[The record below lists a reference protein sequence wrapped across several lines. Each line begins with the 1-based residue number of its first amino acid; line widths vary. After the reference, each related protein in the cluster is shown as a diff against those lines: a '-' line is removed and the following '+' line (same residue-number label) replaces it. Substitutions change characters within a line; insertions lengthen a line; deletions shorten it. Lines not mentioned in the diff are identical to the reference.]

1 MFPTVASGGYELTWS
16 TITGG
21 GGQSSNGSYTLIGA
35 VGSFSMLISSPN
47 PYAPTPNPM
56 EWATIPYA
64 TRSSS
69 ISMMAA
75 NANDPTGGVLAEFAP
90 GRRRSVPNAY
100 ESSPAYSAQMAAG
113 VIGSTGGGQ
122 PHNNIQPYLGLNFI
136 IALTGVY
143 PSRS

>member
-1 MFPTVASGGYELTWS
+1 MKWSDRIQIRKKYANPFIRSICLLMLMFPTVASGDYELTWS

-69 ISMMAA
+69 IRF
-75 NANDPTGGVLAEFAP
+75 GVGA
-90 GRRRSVPNAY
+90 
-100 ESSPAYSAQMAAG
+100 
-113 VIGSTGGGQ
+113 
-122 PHNNIQPYLGLNFI
+122 
-136 IALTGVY
+136 
-143 PSRS
+143 